1 MMLTVEQGL
10 IASQV
15 VSDGSQ
21 AILARTGFINSLHE
35 LVGWNTV
42 SDASGDEYQLGQ
54 SVTPH
59 QNLTLYAT
67 WSDTYQFDGNG
78 SDGGTAPAQVE
89 SATGVPAPPA
99 CTFTRNGYDFAGWSD
114 TTSGQGQVIA
124 AGSVFMRPWGAGGRT
139 IVLYTQWTPQPVTPQ
154 PVTPLP
160 VTLQPVTPLPV
171 IPQPVTP
178 LPVTTNPAPTAPAPI
193 VPATTVP
200 LPTPQTSIP
209 LTESPVTSD
218 KQIPHV
224 FDPAQAPTPVTGLQE
239 PETPEASKQSQ
250 TLPRTGD
257 ISVISII
264 LLLCVGA
271 CGAVMAS
278 YAWKCNARANRS
290 E

>member
-1 MMLTVEQGL
+1 MEY
-10 IASQV
+10 A
-15 VSDGSQ
+15 
-21 AILARTGFINSLHE
+21 
-35 LVGWNTV
+35 

-59 QNLTLYAT
+59 KNLTLYAT
-67 WSDTYQFDGNG
+67 WSDTYPFDGNG

-89 SATGVPAPPA
+89 SATGVPALPA

-139 IVLYTQWTPQPVTPQ
+139 IVLYAQWTPQPVT
-154 PVTPLP
+154 
-160 VTLQPVTPLPV
+160 
-171 IPQPVTP
+171 PQPVTP

-224 FDPAQAPTPVTGLQE
+224 PDPA
-239 PETPEASKQSQ
+239 
-250 TLPRTGD
+250 
-257 ISVISII
+257 
-264 LLLCVGA
+264 
-271 CGAVMAS
+271 
-278 YAWKCNARANRS
+278 
-290 E
+290 